1 VAAARAEGSLY
12 ELAVSLDAARVL
24 REHTGAAPVPGDEEE
39 CAALLDRLDVAALPA
54 PPLAPAAAPA

>member
-1 VAAARAEGSLY
+1 
-12 ELAVSLDAARVL
+12 VSLDAGRVL
-24 REHTGAAPVPGDEEE
+24 REHTGAAPVPGNEEE